1 MTDLDYTILD
11 PGIRGAVQYLRER
24 GFETADSGD
33 GESKP
38 PEERDRDVAHVAI
51 VTTGSAL
58 VEECKRLV
66 RVLEELHIETKPVHA
81 PTPMLPRDV
90 AIYGTYDPVSDP
102 EQKRGLIVV
111 MGAGLLN
118 ISPPPSERTF
128 LFLVVDD
135 GVRHFVAARDENDA
149 RRVCVEANGEDVD
162 SKDGVAWLADVSISI
177 VAENQVITS
186 FTEDARTAEQWA
198 AAIGRGVLE

>member
-1 MTDLDYTILD
+1 MTELDYTILD

-24 GFETADSGD
+24 GFDTTDSGELDAADSPYVVI
-33 GESKP
+33 S
-38 PEERDRDVAHVAI
+38 
-51 VTTGSAL
+51 TTGGAL

-66 RVLEELHIETKPVHA
+66 CVLDELHITTSPQ
-81 PTPMLPRDV
+81 TPHELPAGEV
-90 AIYGTYDPVSDP
+90 EIIGTYDPVRDP
-102 EQKRGLIVV
+102 EQKRGLICVR
-111 MGAGLLN
+111 GAGLLN
-118 ISPPPSERTF
+118 ITPPPSERTF

-149 RRVCVEANGEDVD
+149 RRVYVEANGEDVD

-198 AAIGRGVLE
+198 AAIGRGYLE

>member
-24 GFETADSGD
+24 GFDTADSGD
-33 GESKP
+33 GVSKP
-38 PEERDRDVAHVAI
+38 ADERDRDIAHVAI

-118 ISPPPSERTF
+118 IAPPPAER
-128 LFLVVDD
+128 LSMFLVNDD
-135 GVRHFVAARDENDA
+135 GVRHFVSARDEEDA
-149 RRVCVEANGEDVD
+149 GRVYAEDNGEDYD
-162 SKDGVAWLADVSISI
+162 ARDERLWQQYIRISPFDPN
-177 VAENQVITS
+177 EVIT
-186 FTEDARTAEQWA
+186 FFNQDARTAEQWA
-198 AAIGRGVLE
+198 AVGRGVLE